1 MSTLLSVCL
10 ENSLLGCLPNSE
22 SNNLLT
28 ASESVELTMGQIL
41 CEAQEPYAYVYF
53 PQRGFISVM
62 TSLDHHPALE
72 VGLIGREG
80 MLGSSLV
87 LDMNRAPMHGVVQA
101 SGQALRMSCE
111 QFREQLRLN
120 PSLPRLI
127 RRYQHVLFQQM
138 PLTTAC
144 IHYHEV
150 APRLARF
157 LSMATDR
164 VEEKHLHFTHLFL
177 ANILGVRRSSIT
189 LAAQQLQ
196 DQRLIHYSRGSIE
209 VLDRQGLAQEA
220 CACYAALNGI
230 YQQMQD

>member
-22 SNNLLT
+22 SNNLLA
-28 ASESVELTMGQIL
+28 ASESVELAMGQIL

-101 SGQALRMSCE
+101 SGQALRMSVE
-111 QFREQLRLN
+111 QFGEQLRLN

-150 APRLARF
+150 AHRLARF

-164 VEEKHLHFTHLFL
+164 VEEKRLHFTHLFL

-196 DQRLIHYSRGSIE
+196 DQGLIHYSRGSIE
-209 VLDRQGLAQEA
+209 VLDRQGLAQGS

-230 YQQMQD
+230 YQQMLE

>member
-10 ENSLLGCLPNSE
+10 ENTLLGYLPNAE
-22 SNNLLT
+22 CNNVMA
-28 ASESVELTMGQIL
+28 ASESVELVMGQIL

-80 MLGSSLV
+80 MLGASLV

-111 QFREQLRLN
+111 QFGEQLRLN

-127 RRYQHVLFQQM
+127 RRYQHVLLQQM

-150 APRLARF
+150 AHRLARF

-164 VEEKHLHFTHLFL
+164 VEEKRLHFTHLFL
-177 ANILGVRRSSIT
+177 ANLLGVRRSSIT

-196 DQRLIHYSRGSIE
+196 DQGVIHYSRGCIE
-209 VLDRQGLAQEA
+209 VLDRQGLAQES
-220 CACYAALNGI
+220 CACYAALNRL
-230 YQQMQD
+230 YQQMLD